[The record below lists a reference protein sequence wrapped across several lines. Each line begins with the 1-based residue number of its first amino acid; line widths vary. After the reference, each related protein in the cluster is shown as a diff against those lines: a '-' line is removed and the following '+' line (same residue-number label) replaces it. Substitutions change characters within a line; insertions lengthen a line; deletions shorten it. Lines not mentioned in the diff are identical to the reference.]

1 MAFPPCDNRV
11 PGWSGLCLLSHLQ
24 VRFQSGSAWCW
35 TLFCAFSRCILHLFG
50 GAGLVGGLRHAGQGP
65 GGFKEP
71 CSGCLVKSA
80 ETMLQVQII
89 YLFFLSSLF
98 TFLPRSCRKRAHSG
112 SAERKKG
119 AEVGNGSNGVR
130 PSVAFPALRN
140 AETKMFR
147 GARGSVTVTKGG
159 SHPLLLQPQ
168 WIYLINPIPAGYLR
182 RRISRCLRTYHV

>member
-1 MAFPPCDNRV
+1 MTTESRA
-11 PGWSGLCLLSHLQ
+11 GA
-24 VRFQSGSAWCW
+24 GSVC
-35 TLFCAFSRCILHLFG
+35 FHISRCAFKAAAL
-50 GAGLVGGLRHAGQGP
+50 GAGPFPALFLAAFCIFLEEQGGSVMLDRALGDLRSPALGAWSKVP
-65 GGFKEP
+65 RP
-71 CSGCLVKSA
+71 CCRYKSF
-80 ETMLQVQII
+80 I
-89 YLFFLSSLF
+89 YFFFLSSLF
-98 TFLPRSCRKRAHSG
+98 TFLPRSCRKRARSR

-147 GARGSVTVTKGG
+147 GARGSVTATEGG